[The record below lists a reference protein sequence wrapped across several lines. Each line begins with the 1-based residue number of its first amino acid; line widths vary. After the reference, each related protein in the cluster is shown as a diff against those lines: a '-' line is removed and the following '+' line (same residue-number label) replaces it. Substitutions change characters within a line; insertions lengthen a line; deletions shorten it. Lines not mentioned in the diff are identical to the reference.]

1 MARSVNQKNLQD
13 LALRIRL
20 MGQQAMEGKVTCS
33 RDIKYYTEKLAGNY
47 NRLMMH
53 TMNQEMADQANQ
65 RITDRLFN
73 TIALVALAS

>member
-1 MARSVNQKNLQD
+1 MARSVNEKNLQD

-33 RDIKYYTEKLAGNY
+33 KDIRYYTEKLAGNY

-53 TMNQEMADQANQ
+53 TMNASMADEANH
-65 RITDRLFN
+65 RPADRLFN
-73 TIALVALAS
+73 AIALTALAS